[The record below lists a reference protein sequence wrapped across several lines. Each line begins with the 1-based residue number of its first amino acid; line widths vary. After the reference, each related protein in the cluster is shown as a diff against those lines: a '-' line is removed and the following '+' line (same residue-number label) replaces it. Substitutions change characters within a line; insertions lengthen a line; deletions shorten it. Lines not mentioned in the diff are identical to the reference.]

1 MFKIDKLR
9 NLHNSI
15 NKKNFNLQNELAK
28 YRKEYDLNPEYL
40 FLMGLFL
47 KLENRPYLAIDALIL
62 SLKID
67 NDEIFLLKKNYEKC
81 SDDLIKKKIDLLL
94 ELFILIKNFDLV
106 NLINKFK
113 KNQNLEF
120 FLRDI
125 EEIMPGINLNNPTSS
140 SRK

>member
-1 MFKIDKLR
+1 MFKINKLQ
-9 NLHNSI
+9 NLYNSI

-28 YRKEYDLNPEYL
+28 CRKEYDLNPEYL

-67 NDEIFLLKKNYEKC
+67 NDEIFLLKKSYERC

-94 ELFILIKNFDLV
+94 ELFILIKNFDLI
-106 NLINKFK
+106 NLINEFK
-113 KNQNLEF
+113 KKQNLIF
-120 FLRDI
+120 FLKDI
-125 EEIMPGINLNNPTSS
+125 EEIMPGIILNNPTSS
-140 SRK
+140 SQK

>member
-1 MFKIDKLR
+1 MFKINKLQ
-9 NLHNSI
+9 NLYNSI

-47 KLENRPYLAIDALIL
+47 KLENRPYLSIDALIL
-62 SLKID
+62 SSKID

-81 SDDLIKKKIDLLL
+81 SDELIKKKIDLLL
-94 ELFILIKNFDLV
+94 ELFILIKNSDLI
-106 NLINKFK
+106 NLINKLK
-113 KNQNLEF
+113 KNQNLKF
-120 FLRDI
+120 FLKNI

>member
-1 MFKIDKLR
+1 MFKINKLQ
-9 NLHNSI
+9 NLYNSI

-28 YRKEYDLNPEYL
+28 HRKEYDLNPEYL

-67 NDEIFLLKKNYEKC
+67 NDEIFLLKKNYERC

-94 ELFILIKNFDLV
+94 ELFILIKNFDLI
-106 NLINKFK
+106 NLINEFK
-113 KNQNLEF
+113 KKQNLIF
-120 FLRDI
+120 FLKDI
-125 EEIMPGINLNNPTSS
+125 EEIMPGIILNNPTSS

>member
-28 YRKEYDLNPEYL
+28 CRKEYDLNPEYL

-47 KLENRPYLAIDALIL
+47 KLENRLYLAIDALIL

-67 NDEIFLLKKNYEKC
+67 NDEIFLLKKNYERC

-94 ELFILIKNFDLV
+94 ELFILIKNSDLI
-106 NLINKFK
+106 NLINKLK
-113 KNQNLEF
+113 KNQNLEL
-120 FLRDI
+120 FLKDI
-125 EEIMPGINLNNPTSS
+125 EETMPGINLNNPALS

>member
-1 MFKIDKLR
+1 MFKIDKLQ

-28 YRKEYDLNPEYL
+28 CRKEYDLNPEYL

-94 ELFILIKNFDLV
+94 ELFILIKNSDLV

-113 KNQNLEF
+113 
-120 FLRDI
+120 
-125 EEIMPGINLNNPTSS
+125 INIKYNNHKIRS
-140 SRK
+140 KLDNI

>member
-1 MFKIDKLR
+1 MFKIDKLQK
-9 NLHNSI
+9 LHNSI

-28 YRKEYDLNPEYL
+28 CRKEYDLNPEYL

-81 SDDLIKKKIDLLL
+81 SDELIKKKIDLLL
-94 ELFILIKNFDLV
+94 ELFILIKNSDLA

-113 KNQNLEF
+113 KNQNLDF
-120 FLRDI
+120 FLKDI

>member
-1 MFKIDKLR
+1 MFKINKLQ
-9 NLHNSI
+9 NLYNSI

-28 YRKEYDLNPEYL
+28 HRKEYDLNPEYL

-94 ELFILIKNFDLV
+94 ELFILIKNFDLI
-106 NLINKFK
+106 NLINEFK
-113 KNQNLEF
+113 KKQNLIF
-120 FLRDI
+120 FLKDI
-125 EEIMPGINLNNPTSS
+125 EEIMPGIILNNPTSS
-140 SRK
+140 SQK

>member
-1 MFKIDKLR
+1 MFKISKLQ

-28 YRKEYDLNPEYL
+28 CRKEYDLNPEYL

-47 KLENRPYLAIDALIL
+47 KLENRLYLAIDALIL

>member
-1 MFKIDKLR
+1 MFKINKLQ
-9 NLHNSI
+9 NLYNSI

-28 YRKEYDLNPEYL
+28 HRKEYDLNPEYL

-67 NDEIFLLKKNYEKC
+67 NDEIFLLKKSYERC

-94 ELFILIKNFDLV
+94 ELFILIKNSDLI
-106 NLINKFK
+106 NLINKLK

-120 FLRDI
+120 FLKDI
-125 EEIMPGINLNNPTSS
+125 EEIMPGIILNNPTSS
-140 SRK
+140 SQK

>member
-1 MFKIDKLR
+1 MFKINKLQ
-9 NLHNSI
+9 NIHNSI
-15 NKKNFNLQNELAK
+15 NKKNFNLKNELAK
-28 YRKEYDLNPEYL
+28 CRKEYDLNPEYL
-40 FLMGLFL
+40 YLMGFFL

-94 ELFILIKNFDLV
+94 ELFILIKNSDLI
-106 NLINKFK
+106 NLINKLK
-113 KNQNLEF
+113 KNQNLEL
-120 FLRDI
+120 FLKDI
-125 EEIMPGINLNNPTSS
+125 EETMPGINLNNPTSS

>member
-1 MFKIDKLR
+1 MFKISKLQK
-9 NLHNSI
+9 LHNSI

-81 SDDLIKKKIDLLL
+81 SDDLIKKKLDLLL
-94 ELFILIKNFDLV
+94 ELFILIKNSDLV

-120 FLRDI
+120 FLKDI

>member
-1 MFKIDKLR
+1 MFKISKLQ

-28 YRKEYDLNPEYL
+28 CRKEYDLNPEYL

-47 KLENRPYLAIDALIL
+47 KLENRLYLAIDALIL

-81 SDDLIKKKIDLLL
+81 SDELIKKKIDLLL
-94 ELFILIKNFDLV
+94 ELFILIKNSDLI
-106 NLINKFK
+106 NLINKLK
-113 KNQNLEF
+113 KNQNLEL
-120 FLRDI
+120 FLKDI
-125 EEIMPGINLNNPTSS
+125 EETMPGINLNNPALS

>member
-1 MFKIDKLR
+1 MFKIDKLKKIYK
-9 NLHNSI
+9 SI
-15 NKKNFNLQNELAK
+15 NSENFDLKSELSK
-28 YRKEYDLNPEYL
+28 CRKEYDLNPEYL

-47 KLENRPYLAIDALIL
+47 KLENRLYLAIDALIL

-94 ELFILIKNFDLV
+94 ELFILIKNSDLI
-106 NLINKFK
+106 NLINKLK
-113 KNQNLEF
+113 KNQNLDF
-120 FLRDI
+120 FLKDI
-125 EEIMPGINLNNPTSS
+125 EETMPGINLNNPTLS

>member
-1 MFKIDKLR
+1 MFKISKLQ

-94 ELFILIKNFDLV
+94 ELFILIKNFLCEYV
-106 NLINKFK
+106 
-113 KNQNLEF
+113 
-120 FLRDI
+120 
-125 EEIMPGINLNNPTSS
+125 
-140 SRK
+140 

>member
-1 MFKIDKLR
+1 MFKIDKLQ

-94 ELFILIKNFDLV
+94 ELFILIKNFDLI
-106 NLINKFK
+106 NLINELK
-113 KNQNLEF
+113 KKQNLIF
-120 FLRDI
+120 FLKDI
-125 EEIMPGINLNNPTSS
+125 
-140 SRK
+140 

>member
-28 YRKEYDLNPEYL
+28 CRKEYDLNPEYL

-47 KLENRPYLAIDALIL
+47 KLENRLYLAIDALIL

>member
-1 MFKIDKLR
+1 MFKINKLQ
-9 NLHNSI
+9 NLYNSI

-94 ELFILIKNFDLV
+94 ELFILIKNFDLI
-106 NLINKFK
+106 NLINEFK
-113 KNQNLEF
+113 KKQNLIF
-120 FLRDI
+120 FLKNI
-125 EEIMPGINLNNPTSS
+125 EEIMPGIILNNPTSS